1 MTTTVLVLLGLLAV
15 ASLTQA
21 AFLVVLAVEGRRLA
35 HRVDAFQSRIGG
47 ELRPILGEMTRAT
60 DNLAAASAAT
70 VGQARRIDV
79 MMTDVTERLSDTEA
93 IFRNVI
99 VPTAMRI
106 VSVTAAVRTVR
117 KGLALYRRVRG

>member
-1 MTTTVLVLLGLLAV
+1 V
-15 ASLTQA
+15 
-21 AFLVVLAVEGRRLA
+21 
-35 HRVDAFQSRIGG
+35 
-47 ELRPILGEMTRAT
+47 TRAT
-60 DNLAAASAAT
+60 ENLAAASAAT
-70 VGQARRIDV
+70 IGQARRIDV

>member
-1 MTTTVLVLLGLLAV
+1 MTMTVVVLLGLLAV
-15 ASLTQA
+15 ASLAQA
-21 AFLVVLAVEGRRLA
+21 AFLVVIALEGRRLA
-35 HRVDAFQSRIGG
+35 HRVDTFQSRIGV
-47 ELRPILGEMTRAT
+47 ELRPILGEVTRAT
-60 DNLAAASAAT
+60 ENLAAACAAT
-70 VGQARRIDV
+70 IGQARRIDV

>member
-1 MTTTVLVLLGLLAV
+1 MKPLLGDL
-15 ASLTQA
+15 
-21 AFLVVLAVEGRRLA
+21 
-35 HRVDAFQSRIGG
+35 
-47 ELRPILGEMTRAT
+47 TRAT
-60 DNLAAASAAT
+60 ENLAAASAAT
-70 VGQARRIDV
+70 IGQARRIDV